1 MPAIPTLNHMQK
13 LMPTDFENEDIC
25 LYGCASCG
33 IMVIEARD
41 FDMETRGKFLK
52 NCSQYILTLDEE
64 DDYNLW
70 SPLKRESNN
79 TIVIENSKLMMLH
92 LKYIRPYDPTSTCV
106 TNSLRFDTSTAYFC
120 KSCYISKGRPLF
132 SLFYVNFG
140 VLAEYIMPAVR
151 ALSYLEYL
159 LLCPVRLYTLLVK
172 LKYASG
178 ILRTYN
184 IYLYMCECMYIYI
197 YVCMYNIYI

>member
-13 LMPTDFENEDIC
+13 LMTDFENEDIC

-92 LKYIRPYDPTSTCV
+92 LKYIRPYDPTFTC
-106 TNSLRFDTSTAYFC
+106 
-120 KSCYISKGRPLF
+120 
-132 SLFYVNFG
+132 
-140 VLAEYIMPAVR
+140 R
-151 ALSYLEYL
+151 ALQI
-159 LLCPVRLYTLLVK
+159 LYALTLVQLILVNRVT
-172 LKYASG
+172 LARDAPYFPCF
-178 ILRTYN
+178 
-184 IYLYMCECMYIYI
+184 M
-197 YVCMYNIYI
+197 